1 MDNVGRL
8 SYKQI
13 TAIRLPP
20 MAETDSRKIII
31 LKKEE
36 QPDQRRLPDRLEDAE
51 PPIWIVPAARVVP
64 DVTTRLP
71 TLPW

>member
-20 MAETDSRKIII
+20 MAETDSRKIVI

-51 PPIWIVPAARVVP
+51 PPI
-64 DVTTRLP
+64 
-71 TLPW
+71 

>member
-1 MDNVGRL
+1 MWIMWDAYPIN
-8 SYKQI
+8 KI

-36 QPDQRRLPDRLEDAE
+36 QPDQRRLPERLEDAE
-51 PPIWIVPAARVVP
+51 PPI
-64 DVTTRLP
+64 
-71 TLPW
+71 

>member
-1 MDNVGRL
+1 MDNVGHL

-36 QPDQRRLPDRLEDAE
+36 QPDPDQRRLPDRLEDAE
-51 PPIWIVPAARVVP
+51 PPI
-64 DVTTRLP
+64 
-71 TLPW
+71 